1 MFYFMFVCVYVCIY
15 LSIEYE
21 PNKYIDFLLLKNVCM
36 KKREKNTNQIER

>member
-21 PNKYIDFLLLKNVCM
+21 PNKYIFLLLKNVCM